1 MECEVETESNA
12 SMDVDEG
19 QGVRKEVAGRKPL
32 RGFTF
37 GRGNFKK
44 SFNTK
49 SLDWHQRNQSCIK
62 ESVLDGSQLS
72 KDLINSLQNENEEMK

>member
-12 SMDVDEG
+12 SMDVDECP
-19 QGVRKEVAGRKPL
+19 GVRKEVAGRKPL

-49 SLDWHQRNQSCIK
+49 SLDWHQKNKSSTNA
-62 ESVLDGSQLS
+62 SVLDGSQLS
-72 KDLINSLQNENEEMK
+72 KDLIDSLQNENEEMK